1 MTDGIVK
8 ARRDMN
14 IEFIER
20 LIEIVERS
28 GVAELEYSE
37 GDCRVRLGL
46 HGLTVVASAQRG
58 LVATNIIPA
67 SAATEDSS
75 IAVLPVSSDKPGYSV
90 SSSLVGIFYRS
101 PSPDKP
107 PFVEVGD
114 VVEEGQTLA
123 IVEAMKMLN
132 PIEADRSGRIVA
144 ILKSDGEMIEA
155 GSPLFTIEA
164 MDDHE

>member
-46 HGLTVVASAQRG
+46 HGLTVGTPTQRE
-58 LVATNIIPA
+58 LVAVPA
-67 SAATEDSS
+67 GTPIQDAT
-75 IAVLPVSSDKPGYSV
+75 AVVPPVSSSKSGYPV

-107 PFVEVGD
+107 AFVEVGD

-144 ILKSDGEMIEA
+144 ILKNDGEMIEA

>member
-8 ARRDMN
+8 ARKDMN

-37 GDCRVRLGL
+37 GDSRVRLGL
-46 HGLTVVASAQRG
+46 HGLSVGAPTQRE
-58 LVATNIIPA
+58 LVAAKST
-67 SAATEDSS
+67 SAPTEEDS
-75 IAVLPVSSDKPGYSV
+75 IAIPSVSSDKSGYSV

-107 PFVEVGD
+107 PFVEMGD

-144 ILKSDGEMIEA
+144 ILKNDGEMIEA

>member
-1 MTDGIVK
+1 LNGDTGK

-20 LIEIVERS
+20 LIEIVARS
-28 GVAELEYSE
+28 EVAELEYSE
-37 GDCRVRLGL
+37 GDCRIRLGQ
-46 HGLTVVASAQRG
+46 HSLTNDVQPQREMATATVAASSALKQD
-58 LVATNIIPA
+58 VSVPA
-67 SAATEDSS
+67 PT
-75 IAVLPVSSDKPGYSV
+75 VSSNKPGHPV
-90 SSSLVGIFYRS
+90 SSSLVGVFYRS
-101 PSPDKP
+101 ASPDKP

-132 PIEADRSGRIVA
+132 PIEADRCGRIIE
-144 ILKSDGEMIEA
+144 ILKNDGEMIEA

>member
-1 MTDGIVK
+1 MTESSK
-8 ARRDMN
+8 ARKVMN

-37 GDCRVRLGL
+37 GETRVRLGL
-46 HGLTVVASAQRG
+46 HSLSVALSNEEKLTTVKSPSA
-58 LVATNIIPA
+58 PA
-67 SAATEDSS
+67 HGGSTA
-75 IAVLPVSSDKPGYSV
+75 IAVGSSDKPSFPV
-90 SSSLVGIFYRS
+90 SSSLVGVFYRS
-101 PSPDKP
+101 PSPDQP

-132 PIEADRSGRIVA
+132 PIEANRSGRIVS
-144 ILKSDGEMIEA
+144 IFKKDGETIEA

>member
-28 GVAELEYSE
+28 EVAELEYSE

-46 HGLTVVASAQRG
+46 HGLTAGVPAQRG
-58 LVATNIIPA
+58 LVSTKIIPA
-67 SAATEDSS
+67 SAAAEGSS
-75 IAVLPVSSDKPGYSV
+75 TAVPPVSSDKPGFPV

-132 PIEADRSGRIVA
+132 PIEADRSGCIVA
-144 ILKSDGEMIEA
+144 ILKNDGEMIEA

-164 MDDHE
+164 LDDHD

>member
-1 MTDGIVK
+1 
-8 ARRDMN
+8 MN

-20 LIEIVERS
+20 LIEIVARS
-28 GVAELEYSE
+28 EVAELEYSE
-37 GDCRVRLGL
+37 GDCRIRLGQRS
-46 HGLTVVASAQRG
+46 LTNDVQSQRDM
-58 LVATNIIPA
+58 A
-67 SAATEDSS
+67 AATVAASD
-75 IAVLPVSSDKPGYSV
+75 ALKQDVSVAAPTVSFNKPGYPV
-90 SSSLVGIFYRS
+90 SSSLVGVFYRS
-101 PSPDKP
+101 ASPDKP

-132 PIEADRSGRIVA
+132 PIEADRSGRIIE
-144 ILKSDGEMIEA
+144 ILKNDGEMIEA

>member
-8 ARRDMN
+8 ARKDMN

-46 HGLTVVASAQRG
+46 HGLTVGVPAQRG
-58 LVATNIIPA
+58 LVAANITPVGA
-67 SAATEDSS
+67 PTEDHSK
-75 IAVLPVSSDKPGYSV
+75 AVPSVPSGESGYSV

-144 ILKSDGEMIEA
+144 IHKNDGEMIEA

-164 MDDHE
+164 MHDHE